1 LIGAFVCGLDAIGR
15 HGKPTIAPKAFV
27 SWSRKFDEQISL
39 LDGLALVTL
48 RDASALITTLPK
60 KESAAPEWQA
70 GTGGSELLVFK
81 LGPAAPKD
89 NSNAQPR

>member
-1 LIGAFVCGLDAIGR
+1 
-15 HGKPTIAPKAFV
+15 V

-48 RDASALITTLPK
+48 RDASALITALPK

-70 GTGGSELLVFK
+70 GIEALMLVGELGGPTMFVRIGIMRALNRGHV
-81 LGPAAPKD
+81 
-89 NSNAQPR
+89 R

>member
-48 RDASALITTLPK
+48 RDASALITALTK
-60 KESAAPEWQA
+60 KESAAPE
-70 GTGGSELLVFK
+70 
-81 LGPAAPKD
+81 
-89 NSNAQPR
+89 